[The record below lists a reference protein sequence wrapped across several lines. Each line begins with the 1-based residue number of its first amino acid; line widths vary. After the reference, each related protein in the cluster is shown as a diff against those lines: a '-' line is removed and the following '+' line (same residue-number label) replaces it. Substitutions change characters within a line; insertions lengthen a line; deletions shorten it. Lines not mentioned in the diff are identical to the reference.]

1 MLKAKYRDR
10 LLAIGVALAAVMGSI
25 FGSVLGAA
33 ADVFPSR
40 PITIVVPYA
49 AGGLFDSI
57 ARALAESMRVALSQS
72 VVIEN
77 VGGAGGSIAL
87 GRVARAAADGY
98 TISVGSGDQ
107 FVVNAAI
114 YPLQYDVVQDFEPV
128 SLLMNGPNL
137 IISKNEIP
145 AKNLKEL
152 VAWLKANHANV
163 AQGHNGAGG
172 SLHLCGV
179 ELQRVTGA
187 SWPFVPYRGAAPAL
201 QDVIGGRIDVMCTSP
216 ASSLEMVRNGLVRGY
231 AITGNT
237 RLATAPDIPTV
248 DEAGFPGLSYFS
260 LGRAVRAQGDAQ
272 GRDCQAQCRRRP
284 CAGRPRRAC
293 AARGTRAGN
302 LPARPANARSARR
315 AAKSR
320 DREVVADHQG
330 GEHQGGL
337 NVGAILARPADPMSV
352 AGPTQ
357 KELAM
362 PALAGTRRSIP
373 AMLGAMAVI
382 VLSAA
387 TAIAQ
392 TYPAAPV
399 RVIVPFGAGG
409 ATDVLARVFID
420 HLQQRMGQTFTA
432 ENRGGAGGQIAASA
446 FARAPAD
453 GYTLMFTTA
462 APITIAPLLSDKVQY
477 DPRKDFVPVA
487 LVAVQPVWLTVS
499 AGSPFKTLADV
510 VAHARD
516 NPGKVTYG
524 TSGVGTELHL
534 AAEAIARSA
543 GIQMVHVPFR
553 GGAEVVTALMGHQ
566 VDLAALSTASIANP
580 VRQGTLRALAVTSP
594 QRLPDFPDVPSIAEL
609 GHPAATMLPWWGMMA
624 PAGTPPA
631 IVARLTQELQ
641 AASADQGVRER
652 LKATFVQ
659 IEFAGPQEFSRRLDA
674 ERAQYGDIIR
684 AARIRQD

>member
-1 MLKAKYRDR
+1 MQCSRRKYRDR
-10 LLAIGVALAAVMGSI
+10 IACDRRRSGCRHGIGL
-25 FGSVLGAA
+25 GSVLGAA

-57 ARALAESMRVALSQS
+57 ARALAESMRGALSQS

-248 DEAGFPGLSYFS
+248 DEAGFPGLSYFG
-260 LGRAVRAQGDAQ
+260 LGRAVRAERDAQ

-293 AARGTRAGN
+293 AAGRTRAGN
-302 LPARPANARSARR
+302 LPARPANARSAGR

-337 NVGAILARPADPMSV
+337 NVTIVQIRDC
-352 AGPTQ
+352 
-357 KELAM
+357 
-362 PALAGTRRSIP
+362 RSI
-373 AMLGAMAVI
+373 
-382 VLSAA
+382 
-387 TAIAQ
+387 
-392 TYPAAPV
+392 
-399 RVIVPFGAGG
+399 
-409 ATDVLARVFID
+409 
-420 HLQQRMGQTFTA
+420 QRT
-432 ENRGGAGGQIAASA
+432 SS
-446 FARAPAD
+446 
-453 GYTLMFTTA
+453 
-462 APITIAPLLSDKVQY
+462 APIRP
-477 DPRKDFVPVA
+477 
-487 LVAVQPVWLTVS
+487 
-499 AGSPFKTLADV
+499 SPEKPK
-510 VAHARD
+510 R
-516 NPGKVTYG
+516 
-524 TSGVGTELHL
+524 
-534 AAEAIARSA
+534 
-543 GIQMVHVPFR
+543 
-553 GGAEVVTALMGHQ
+553 
-566 VDLAALSTASIANP
+566 
-580 VRQGTLRALAVTSP
+580 
-594 QRLPDFPDVPSIAEL
+594 
-609 GHPAATMLPWWGMMA
+609 
-624 PAGTPPA
+624 
-631 IVARLTQELQ
+631 
-641 AASADQGVRER
+641 
-652 LKATFVQ
+652 
-659 IEFAGPQEFSRRLDA
+659 
-674 ERAQYGDIIR
+674 
-684 AARIRQD
+684 

>member
-10 LLAIGVALAAVMGSI
+10 LLAIGVALAAVMGSV

-179 ELQRVTGA
+179 ELQRITGA

-231 AITGNT
+231 AITGHT

-248 DEAGFPGLSYFS
+248 DEAGFPGFHISVWGGLFAPKGTPKNVIAKLNSAAVHA
-260 LGRAVRAQGDAQ
+260 LADPAVRQRLIALGQEIF
-272 GRDCQAQCRRRP
+272 P
-284 CAGRPRRAC
+284 
-293 AARGTRAGN
+293 
-302 LPARPANARSARR
+302 
-315 AAKSR
+315 R
-320 DREVVADHQG
+320 DRQTPEA
-330 GEHQGGL
+330 
-337 NVGAILARPADPMSV
+337 
-352 AGPTQ
+352 
-357 KELAM
+357 
-362 PALAGTRRSIP
+362 
-373 AMLGAMAVI
+373 LGALQKAEI
-382 VLSAA
+382 AKWWPIIKAA
-387 TAIAQ
+387 NIK
-392 TYPAAPV
+392 
-399 RVIVPFGAGG
+399 
-409 ATDVLARVFID
+409 
-420 HLQQRMGQTFTA
+420 
-432 ENRGGAGGQIAASA
+432 
-446 FARAPAD
+446 AD
-453 GYTLMFTTA
+453 
-462 APITIAPLLSDKVQY
+462 
-477 DPRKDFVPVA
+477 
-487 LVAVQPVWLTVS
+487 
-499 AGSPFKTLADV
+499 
-510 VAHARD
+510 
-516 NPGKVTYG
+516 
-524 TSGVGTELHL
+524 
-534 AAEAIARSA
+534 
-543 GIQMVHVPFR
+543 
-553 GGAEVVTALMGHQ
+553 
-566 VDLAALSTASIANP
+566 
-580 VRQGTLRALAVTSP
+580 
-594 QRLPDFPDVPSIAEL
+594 
-609 GHPAATMLPWWGMMA
+609 
-624 PAGTPPA
+624 
-631 IVARLTQELQ
+631 
-641 AASADQGVRER
+641 
-652 LKATFVQ
+652 
-659 IEFAGPQEFSRRLDA
+659 
-674 ERAQYGDIIR
+674 
-684 AARIRQD
+684 